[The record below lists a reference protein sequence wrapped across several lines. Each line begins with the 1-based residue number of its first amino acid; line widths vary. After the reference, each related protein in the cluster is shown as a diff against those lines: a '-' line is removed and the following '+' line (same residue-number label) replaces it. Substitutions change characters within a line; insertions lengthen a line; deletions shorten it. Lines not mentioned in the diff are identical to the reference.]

1 MVDIP
6 SLIPKHEIL
15 SESEA
20 KKISKKY
27 NISLDKFPR
36 IEEGDVQAQKLKAK
50 PGDLIAIS
58 REDPTGS
65 YTYYRLVVKD

>member
-1 MVDIP
+1 LVKTP
-6 SLIPKHEIL
+6 NLIPKHEIL

-20 KKISKKY
+20 HKVSKKY

-36 IEEGDVQAQKLKAK
+36 ISEADVQVQKLKGK
-50 PGDLIAIS
+50 PGDLVAIS
-58 REDPTGS
+58 RDDPTGS

>member
-1 MVDIP
+1 LVDTP
-6 SLIPKHEIL
+6 NLIPKHEIL
-15 SESEA
+15 SEAEA
-20 KKISKKY
+20 KKACKKY

-36 IEEGDVQAQKLKAK
+36 VLETDVQAVKLKAK

-58 REDPTGS
+58 RADPTGS

>member
-1 MVDIP
+1 MVDTP
-6 SLIPKHEIL
+6 NLIPKHEIL

-20 KKISKKY
+20 KKVSKKY
-27 NISLDKFPR
+27 NITRDKFPR
-36 IEEGDVQAQKLKAK
+36 VLETDIQAVKLKAK

>member
-1 MVDIP
+1 MVDTP
-6 SLIPKHEIL
+6 NLIPKHEVL

-20 KKISKKY
+20 KRVSKKY

-36 IEEGDVQAQKLKAK
+36 IVETDVQAQKLKAK